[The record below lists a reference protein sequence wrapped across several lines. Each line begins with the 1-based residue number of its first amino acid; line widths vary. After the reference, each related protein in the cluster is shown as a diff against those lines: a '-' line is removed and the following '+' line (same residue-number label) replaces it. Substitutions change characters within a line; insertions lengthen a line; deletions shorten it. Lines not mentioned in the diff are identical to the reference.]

1 MLGGGARGRAKG
13 RVGKGAT
20 HMGPVLLRGL
30 TAQDGGWRDGRFSVV
45 LLHNDRGTVLFG
57 LLGVWA
63 VRPAH
68 ETRVYVE
75 ISNAYADLATHDMI
89 SDGPTGGY
97 AGYIYRE

>member
-45 LLHNDRGTVLFG
+45 SLHFFIIFNEVIIKIAR
-57 LLGVWA
+57 
-63 VRPAH
+63 RNK
-68 ETRVYVE
+68 Y
-75 ISNAYADLATHDMI
+75 Y
-89 SDGPTGGY
+89 
-97 AGYIYRE
+97 